1 MIYIYAP
8 TIKEGG
14 GKVVLQYTL
23 KLLQGKSYVAL
34 ITKEVLKVNWLQGQR
49 VKVITPGF
57 LSRLKAEFWLFK
69 NVEINDSV
77 ICMGNLPPI
86 FKLKSKVIVYLQ
98 NAFLIDPLFKNLST
112 SDFFKYSLLK
122 IFFIFFSRNV
132 NLYLVQTNLMKEEF
146 LSKFGINYRVEVL
159 PFVEMKSIFER
170 DFINDCK
177 KITPKYDFIYVASGE
192 KHKNHIRLI
201 DAWIFLAKQ
210 NLYPSLCLTLN
221 LTQSRVLEEKIHDA
235 ISKYGVKISNVGH
248 VSRNKVYELYVSSGA
263 LIYPSLVESFGI
275 PLMEAEAAS
284 IGIVASELD
293 YVRELVDP
301 NETFNPYSPRSIA
314 SAVKR
319 YMKIELN
326 TNNYV
331 SVEESSEMLKKV
343 FL

>member
-112 SDFFKYSLLK
+112 SDY
-122 IFFIFFSRNV
+122 
-132 NLYLVQTNLMKEEF
+132 
-146 LSKFGINYRVEVL
+146 
-159 PFVEMKSIFER
+159 
-170 DFINDCK
+170 
-177 KITPKYDFIYVASGE
+177 
-192 KHKNHIRLI
+192 H
-201 DAWIFLAKQ
+201 
-210 NLYPSLCLTLN
+210 
-221 LTQSRVLEEKIHDA
+221 
-235 ISKYGVKISNVGH
+235 
-248 VSRNKVYELYVSSGA
+248 
-263 LIYPSLVESFGI
+263 
-275 PLMEAEAAS
+275 
-284 IGIVASELD
+284 
-293 YVRELVDP
+293 
-301 NETFNPYSPRSIA
+301 
-314 SAVKR
+314 
-319 YMKIELN
+319 
-326 TNNYV
+326 
-331 SVEESSEMLKKV
+331 
-343 FL
+343 